1 MFSLSRKR
9 ITPYFSFYENDIM
22 KNKPKFGVIGGGS
35 WATAIVKM
43 LSENLDTIG
52 WYMRSNYALE
62 HIKRE
67 QHNPSYLSSVEFHTE
82 QLLLSNDINEIV
94 AYADVIIFAVPSAF
108 IGSELKNLAVSLENK
123 ILISAIKGIM
133 PESGKLVGDHFHDV
147 YNIPF
152 ENIGVIAGPCHAEEV
167 ALERLSYLTIACA
180 NEKNAKLVAKEL
192 SGDYIKCITSDDI
205 VGTEYAATLKNIYAI
220 AAGIAHGL
228 GYGDNFQA
236 VLMSNAIRE
245 IKRYV
250 KRAHK
255 VKRDINNSAYL
266 GDLLVTGYSVFS
278 RNRMFG
284 NMIGK
289 GYTVKSAQLEMS
301 MIAEGYYAAK
311 SCLDLNLKREKQARI
326 PIIEAIH
333 SILYEGKDPKKVFKK
348 LTDKLD

>member
-1 MFSLSRKR
+1 MDNP
-9 ITPYFSFYENDIM
+9 T
-22 KNKPKFGVIGGGS
+22 FGVIGGGS

-43 LSENLDTIG
+43 LCENLDKVG
-52 WYMRSNYALE
+52 WYMRSNYATE

-67 QHNPSYLSSVEFHTE
+67 LHNPSYLSSVEFKPE

-94 AYADVIIFAVPSAF
+94 NYADILIFAVPSAF
-108 IGSELKNLAVSLENK
+108 IGSELENLTESLDNK
-123 ILISAIKGIM
+123 IIISAIKGIM
-133 PESGKLVGDHFHDV
+133 PESGKLVGNHFHDV

-180 NEKNAKLVAKEL
+180 KEKNAKIVAKHL
-192 SGDYIKCITSDDI
+192 SSDHIKCTTSDDI
-205 VGTEYAATLKNIYAI
+205 VGIEYAATLKNIYSI

-245 IKRYV
+245 IDRYV

-255 VKRDINNSAYL
+255 MKRNINNSAYL

-289 GYTVKSAQLEMS
+289 GYTVKSAQMEMS

-311 SCLDLNLKREKQARI
+311 SCLVLNKKREKKAKI

-333 SILYEGKDPKKVFKK
+333 SILYEGKEPKKVFKK
-348 LTDKLD
+348 LTEKLN